1 MTPDQQTQLK
11 QQVAEA
17 AARFVDTNLPA
28 GAILGVGTGSTANL
42 FIDALV
48 PFKQKIRGAVAS
60 SENTARKLQTIG
72 IPLVELNDISTL
84 PIYVDG
90 ADEIDGTFAM
100 IKGGGGA
107 LTREKIIADVADC
120 FVCIAD
126 TSKCVATLGAF
137 PLPIEVIPMATAQ
150 VARVVKQLGG
160 IPKLRQGFVT
170 DNGNH
175 ILDVSGLMITN
186 PVALESE
193 LNQLVGTVTNGLFAR
208 RGADILLVGTL
219 NGVEERRR

>member
-1 MTPDQQTQLK
+1 M
-11 QQVAEA
+11 
-17 AARFVDTNLPA
+17 
-28 GAILGVGTGSTANL
+28 
-42 FIDALV
+42 
-48 PFKQKIRGAVAS
+48 
-60 SENTARKLQTIG
+60 
-72 IPLVELNDISTL
+72 
-84 PIYVDG
+84 
-90 ADEIDGTFAM
+90 
-100 IKGGGGA
+100 
-107 LTREKIIADVADC
+107 
-120 FVCIAD
+120 
-126 TSKCVATLGAF
+126 ATLGAF

-150 VARVVKQLGG
+150 VARAVKQLGG